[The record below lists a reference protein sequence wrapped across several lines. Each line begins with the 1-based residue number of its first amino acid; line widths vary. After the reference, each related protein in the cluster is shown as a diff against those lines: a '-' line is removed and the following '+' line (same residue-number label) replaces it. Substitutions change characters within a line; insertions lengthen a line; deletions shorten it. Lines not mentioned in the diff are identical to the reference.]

1 MQTIERLRHDTTYIL
16 RLGDKLQK
24 EATASYAFAV
34 SQLSPECIAMPL
46 LTRPCC
52 LLQFRGMMLAVTVLS
67 VLCILLGMGV
77 REHSLGGEKKADEE
91 GAPAGP
97 AAAASQEERA

>member
-16 RLGDKLQK
+16 RLSDKLQR
-24 EATASYAFAV
+24 EAVAAYAFAV
-34 SQLSPECIAMPL
+34 SRLRCVHRKAIAD
-46 LTRPCC
+46 RPCC
-52 LLQFRGMMLAVTVLS
+52 FCQFRGMMLAVTVLS